1 MFPRVKKEKNVNI
14 MIGFEN
20 FKETE
25 KYDKIKL
32 KIRIYCKFKI
42 TYKNNL

>member
-1 MFPRVKKEKNVNI
+1 

-32 KIRIYCKFKI
+32 KIQIYCKFKI